1 MSMNEEEPIA
11 PVETDGTD
19 LARVRDL
26 ILAAHADV
34 VPELIAGAT
43 IQALIDSV
51 EPARGAYQ
59 SVIARMAPPAPP
71 VVPVVPAGS
80 ALAAVDP
87 STLPAHEL
95 IRRGLRAARK

>member
-1 MSMNEEEPIA
+1 MNEEEPIA

-71 VVPVVPAGS
+71 VVPAGS

>member
-1 MSMNEEEPIA
+1 MNEEEPIA
-11 PVETDGTD
+11 SIETNGAD
-19 LARVRDL
+19 LERVREL

-59 SVIARMAPPAPP
+59 RAIARMAPPAP
-71 VVPVVPAGS
+71 PVVPAGS

-87 STLPAHEL
+87 ATLPAHEL
-95 IRRGLRAARK
+95 IRRGLRANRK